1 PASYSMKTTTKEIS
15 VGIFMLAGLAAV
27 AWLAISL
34 GELDFLTR
42 NQYTVQARFVS
53 ASGLKQGA
61 FVEAAGVRI
70 GKVKSIE
77 FDPGNYLANVTL
89 SIDSTV
95 KIPEDAIASIRTSGI
110 IGDKF
115 VKITPGGSE
124 TMLQEGEEIFETEPS
139 INLEELISKYIF
151 ESGDSK

>member
-1 PASYSMKTTTKEIS
+1 MRTSNRELT
-15 VGIFMLAGLAAV
+15 VGIFMLAGFSAV

-34 GELDFLTR
+34 GEIDFPGSD
-42 NQYTVQARFVS
+42 QYAVHARFTS
-53 ASGLKQGA
+53 ASGLNKGA

-77 FDPGNYLANVTL
+77 FETDTYLANVTL
-89 SIDSTV
+89 FIDENVEIS
-95 KIPEDAIASIRTSGI
+95 EDAIASIRTSGI

-124 TMLQEGEEIFETEPS
+124 NILQEGEEIVETEPS

-151 ESGDSK
+151 ESGDN